1 MKYLFIDTETTGLPR
16 ENNLSPMEIDK
27 WPRLVSVAYIL
38 CDEREVIEK
47 KYFIIK
53 PKGFI
58 IPPEST
64 KIHGITTAEAISNGC
79 VLSDVL
85 ESINP
90 IIDRS
95 TFIVGHNVIFD
106 INIINA
112 EFYRY
117 NKTLPL
123 SLKPYYCTM
132 RLSKDICGLPNKK
145 YPTLEELYNILKGES
160 IENAHNAMADTE
172 AAMECFWLL
181 YDSGIIK
188 SSFTKPMLKI
198 YPTED
203 NITWIQENIPR
214 RFSAMAYAFAAIAYN
229 YKYNKQFLG
238 FRIKMPNQKYLLFEP
253 ETTKYVEENGEVVV
267 KEYTK
272 DEWVHDSFNFFE
284 KDCLNENYR
293 NHIVESIRNLTNEYG
308 GDTLIERFQLKKI
321 NTTYAIYEFVNESD
335 WLDFLIYASGLRIIP
350 FPPEPDLEIKYFNLM
365 IDYINKK
372 REEIND
378 AEREKEWKREFARYG
393 IDIDKGEIPTTAQ
406 MEQMQRDRMR
416 TYESLRHS
424 STYTTPSKKPQS
436 SSSGCM
442 FILPLFLGI
451 STFIIY
457 FINLL
462 IG

>member
-1 MKYLFIDTETTGLPR
+1 MKYLFIDTETTGLPK
-16 ENNLSPMEIDK
+16 ENNLSPMEINK

-47 KYFIIK
+47 HYFIIK

-64 KIHGITTAEAISNGC
+64 KIHGITTAEAISKGC
-79 VLSDVL
+79 VISDVL
-85 ESINP
+85 ESIKLV
-90 IIDRS
+90 IDNS
-95 TFIVGHNVIFD
+95 TFIVGHNVTFD
-106 INIINA
+106 INILNA

-132 RLSKDICGLPNKK
+132 RLSKDICGLPNNK

-181 YDSGIIK
+181 YDSGIIQ
-188 SSFTKPMLKI
+188 SGNTKPLLKI

-203 NITWIQENIPR
+203 NISWIKKNPPR
-214 RFSAMAYAFAAIAYN
+214 SFSAMAYAFVAIAYN
-229 YKYNKQFLG
+229 YKYNSNFLG
-238 FRIKMPNQKYLLFEP
+238 FRIRMRNQKYLLFEP
-253 ETTKYVEENGEVVV
+253 ETTKLVEENGEVAQ

-272 DEWVHDSFNFFE
+272 EEWIQDSFYFFE
-284 KDCLNENYR
+284 KDCLNKDYR
-293 NHIVESIRNLTNEYG
+293 SHIVESISNLTNEYG

-335 WLDFLIYASGLRIIP
+335 WLDFVIYTSWPKKQP
-350 FPPEPDLEIKYFNLM
+350 FPPIPDLDDLKIKYFNLM

-372 REEIND
+372 RKEIND
-378 AEREKEWKREFARYG
+378 AEREKEWKREFARNG

-416 TYESLRHS
+416 IYES
-424 STYTTPSKKPQS
+424 PSKKTQTS
-436 SSSGCM
+436 SNGCM
-442 FILPLFLGI
+442 VILPFFLCI